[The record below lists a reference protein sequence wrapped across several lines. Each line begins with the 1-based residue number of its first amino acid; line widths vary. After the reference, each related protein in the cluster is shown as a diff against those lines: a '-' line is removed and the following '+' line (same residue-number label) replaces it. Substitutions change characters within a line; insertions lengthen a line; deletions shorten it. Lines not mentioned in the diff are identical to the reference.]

1 MLTHIVC
8 WKYKDK
14 ISEERRTEHRAKLL
28 NLKNVI
34 TEVVDLR
41 IGADVL
47 RLARSYDMGL
57 VATFKNLEDLD
68 AYNVHPAH
76 QEVVNLGKE
85 IAANVVSVDFLDKDF
100 ISE

>member
-8 WKYKDK
+8 WKYKDEV
-14 ISEERRTEHRAKLL
+14 SEETRTEHRAKLS

-41 IGADVL
+41 VGADQL
-47 RLARSYDMGL
+47 HLARSYDTGL

-68 AYNVHPAH
+68 AYTVHPAH
-76 QEVVNLGKE
+76 QEVVNFGRE
-85 IAANVVSVDFLDKDF
+85 IAAHVVSVDFLDKDF